1 MALFLITYD
10 AHYDR
15 DYADLYEAFDGLDIG
30 RIMDSVWLGEINNT
44 AKEVRE
50 WVRGLLDDDDSI
62 LVIEMKP
69 KHMYAGRKLGE
80 GVGDWLKSLLWPD

>member
-1 MALFLITYD
+1 MAVFLITYD
-10 AHYDR
+10 AHFER
-15 DYADLYEAFDGLDIG
+15 DYDELYEAFAALRIG
-30 RIMDSVWLGEINNT
+30 RIMESVWLGEINNS

-69 KHMYAGRKLGE
+69 KHMYAGRKLGD